1 MRARRRRHLLAL
13 HRPRQDGPSDGR
25 TVTDDRA
32 TRRCRGREIK
42 RVYVYKFDRLGRAA
56 DTHIIAQQLEDA
68 GVELIS
74 VTEGTNALARGIQ
87 LVVAEDYS
95 RQLAMRTRDGLLK
108 RFEQGAFTG
117 GMAPYGYHVVGENG
131 RRVLAI

>member
-1 MRARRRRHLLAL
+1 LLADAEAGKL
-13 HRPRQDGPSDGR
+13 S
-25 TVTDDRA
+25 
-32 TRRCRGREIK
+32 

-56 DTHIIAQQLEDA
+56 DTHLIAQQLEDA

-74 VTEGTNALARGIQ
+74 STEGTNALARGIQ

-95 RQLAMRTRDGLLK
+95 RQLASRTRDGLLK

-117 GMAPYGYHVVGENG
+117 GLAPYGYCVIEVGVIG
-131 RRVLAI
+131 KG